1 LKVGLRGDSLQ
12 NQVLLTQF
20 EEIEG
25 KIERLI
31 GAYRTLQ
38 SENAELKNK
47 IEKLEGELQGK
58 VAQEAQ
64 FNQERDQIRERI
76 GNLLARLAETGGE

>member
-1 LKVGLRGDSLQ
+1 MD
-12 NQVLLTQF
+12 NQLLLTQF

-31 GAYRTLQ
+31 GVNRALE

-47 IEKLEGELQGK
+47 IERLEGDLQEK
-58 VAQEAQ
+58 TVQESH
-64 FNQERDQIRERI
+64 FSQEREQIRDRI
-76 GNLLARLAETGGE
+76 GNLLTRLAEPDGE

>member
-1 LKVGLRGDSLQ
+1 LD

-31 GAYRTLQ
+31 GAYRTLE
-38 SENAELKNK
+38 SENTELKNK
-47 IEKLEGELQGK
+47 IERLEGELQEK
-58 VAQEAQ
+58 AAQEKQ
-64 FNQERDQIRERI
+64 FNQEQEQIRSRV
-76 GNLLARLAETGGE
+76 GNLLDRLAETDGE

>member
-1 LKVGLRGDSLQ
+1 MD

-47 IEKLEGELQGK
+47 IERLEGELQGK
-58 VAQEAQ
+58 AVQETQ
-64 FNQERDQIRERI
+64 FNRERDQIRERV

>member
-1 LKVGLRGDSLQ
+1 LD

-31 GAYRTLQ
+31 GAYRALE

-47 IEKLEGELQGK
+47 IERLEGELQGK
-58 VAQEAQ
+58 AAQETQ
-64 FNQERDQIRERI
+64 FNQEREQIRNRI

>member
-1 LKVGLRGDSLQ
+1 MD

-31 GAYRTLQ
+31 GAYRTLE

-47 IEKLEGELQGK
+47 IERLEGELQGK
-58 VAQEAQ
+58 AAQEVQ
-64 FNQERDQIRERI
+64 FGKERDQIRDRV
-76 GNLLARLAETGGE
+76 GNLLARLAETDGE

>member
-1 LKVGLRGDSLQ
+1 MD

-25 KIERLI
+25 KVERLI
-31 GAYRTLQ
+31 GAYRALE

-47 IEKLEGELQGK
+47 IERLEGELQGK
-58 VAQEAQ
+58 AVQEAQ
-64 FNQERDQIRERI
+64 FSREKEQIRNRV
-76 GNLLARLAETGGE
+76 GNLLARLAETNGE

>member
-1 LKVGLRGDSLQ
+1 MD

-31 GAYRTLQ
+31 GAYRTLE

-47 IEKLEGELQGK
+47 SERLEGELQEK
-58 VAQEAQ
+58 AAQEMQ
-64 FNQERDQIRERI
+64 FDQEREQIRSRI
-76 GNLLARLAETGGE
+76 GKLLNRLAETDGV

>member
-1 LKVGLRGDSLQ
+1 LD
-12 NQVLLTQF
+12 NQVLLKQF

-31 GAYRTLQ
+31 GAYRTLE

-47 IEKLEGELQGK
+47 IERLEGELQGK
-58 VAQEAQ
+58 AVQEAQ
-64 FNQERDQIRERI
+64 FSQERDQIRDRV
-76 GNLLARLAETGGE
+76 GNLLARLAETDGE

>member
-1 LKVGLRGDSLQ
+1 MD
-12 NQVLLTQF
+12 NQILLSQF

-31 GAYRTLQ
+31 GARRALE

-47 IEKLEGELQGK
+47 IERLEGELQGK
-58 VAQEAQ
+58 AEQETQ
-64 FNQERDQIRERI
+64 FRRERDQVRERI
-76 GNLLARLAETGGE
+76 GNLLARLAETDGAQ

>member
-1 LKVGLRGDSLQ
+1 MD

-31 GAYRTLQ
+31 AAYRTLQ

-47 IEKLEGELQGK
+47 IERLEGELQGK
-58 VAQEAQ
+58 AAQETQ
-64 FNQERDQIRERI
+64 FNRERDQIRERI
-76 GNLLARLAETGGE
+76 GNLLARLAEADGE

>member
-1 LKVGLRGDSLQ
+1 MD

-31 GAYRTLQ
+31 GAYRALE
-38 SENAELKNK
+38 SENTELKNI
-47 IEKLEGELQGK
+47 IERLEGELQGK
-58 VAQEAQ
+58 AAQEAQ
-64 FNQERDQIRERI
+64 FNQEREQIRNRV
-76 GNLLARLAETGGE
+76 GNLLTRLAETGGE

>member
-1 LKVGLRGDSLQ
+1 MD

-31 GAYRTLQ
+31 GAYRALE

-47 IEKLEGELQGK
+47 IERLEVELQGK
-58 VAQEAQ
+58 AAQETQ
-64 FNQERDQIRERI
+64 FNQEREQIRSRI

>member
-1 LKVGLRGDSLQ
+1 LD

-31 GAYRTLQ
+31 GAYRALE

-47 IEKLEGELQGK
+47 IERLEVELQGK
-58 VAQEAQ
+58 AAQETQ
-64 FNQERDQIRERI
+64 FNQEREQIRSRI

>member
-1 LKVGLRGDSLQ
+1 MD

-31 GAYRTLQ
+31 GAYRTLE
-38 SENAELKNK
+38 SENTELKNK
-47 IEKLEGELQGK
+47 IERLEGELQEK
-58 VAQEAQ
+58 AAQEKQ
-64 FNQERDQIRERI
+64 FNQEQEQIRSRV
-76 GNLLARLAETGGE
+76 GNLLDRLAETDGE

>member
-1 LKVGLRGDSLQ
+1 LD
-12 NQVLLTQF
+12 NQGLLTQF

-31 GAYRTLQ
+31 GAYRTLE

-47 IEKLEGELQGK
+47 IERLEGELQGK
-58 VAQEAQ
+58 AVQEKQ
-64 FNQERDQIRERI
+64 FNQEREQIRSRI
-76 GNLLARLAETGGE
+76 GNLLDRLAETDGE

>member
-1 LKVGLRGDSLQ
+1 MD

-31 GAYRTLQ
+31 GAYRTLE

-47 IEKLEGELQGK
+47 IERLEGELQGK
-58 VAQEAQ
+58 AVQEKQ
-64 FNQERDQIRERI
+64 FNQEREQIRSRI
-76 GNLLARLAETGGE
+76 GNLLDRLAETDGE

>member
-1 LKVGLRGDSLQ
+1 MD
-12 NQVLLTQF
+12 NQVLLKQF

-31 GAYRTLQ
+31 GAYRTLE

-47 IEKLEGELQGK
+47 IERLEGELQGK
-58 VAQEAQ
+58 AAQEKQ
-64 FNQERDQIRERI
+64 FSQEKEQIHSRI
-76 GNLLARLAETGGE
+76 GNLLDRLAETDGE

>member
-1 LKVGLRGDSLQ
+1 MD

-31 GAYRTLQ
+31 GAFRALE

-47 IEKLEGELQGK
+47 IERLEGELQGK
-58 VAQEAQ
+58 VAQETQ
-64 FNQERDQIRERI
+64 FSQEKEQIRSRI
-76 GNLLARLAETGGE
+76 GNLLTRLEETGGA

>member
-1 LKVGLRGDSLQ
+1 MD

-31 GAYRTLQ
+31 GACRTLE
-38 SENAELKNK
+38 SENVELKNK
-47 IEKLEGELQGK
+47 IERLEGELQGK
-58 VAQEAQ
+58 AAQEAQ
-64 FNQERDQIRERI
+64 FSQERDQIRDRI
-76 GNLLARLAETGGE
+76 GNLLDRLAETDGE

>member
-1 LKVGLRGDSLQ
+1 MD

-31 GAYRTLQ
+31 GAYRTLE
-38 SENAELKNK
+38 SENTELKNK
-47 IEKLEGELQGK
+47 IERLEGELQGNA
-58 VAQEAQ
+58 AQEKQ
-64 FNQERDQIRERI
+64 FIQEKEQIHSRI
-76 GNLLARLAETGGE
+76 GNLLDRLAETDGE

>member
-1 LKVGLRGDSLQ
+1 MD

-31 GAYRTLQ
+31 GAYRALE

-47 IEKLEGELQGK
+47 IERLEGELQGK
-58 VAQEAQ
+58 AAQETQ
-64 FNQERDQIRERI
+64 FNQEREQIRSRI

>member
-1 LKVGLRGDSLQ
+1 MD

-31 GAYRTLQ
+31 GAYRTLE
-38 SENAELKNK
+38 SENTELKNK
-47 IEKLEGELQGK
+47 IERLEGELQEK
-58 VAQEAQ
+58 AAQEKQ
-64 FNQERDQIRERI
+64 FNQEKEQIRSRV
-76 GNLLARLAETGGE
+76 GNLLDRLAETDGE

>member
-1 LKVGLRGDSLQ
+1 MD

-25 KIERLI
+25 KIGRLI
-31 GAYRTLQ
+31 GAYRTLE

-47 IEKLEGELQGK
+47 IERLEGELQGK
-58 VAQEAQ
+58 AAQEAQ
-64 FNQERDQIRERI
+64 FSKERDQIRDRV

>member
-1 LKVGLRGDSLQ
+1 MD
-12 NQVLLTQF
+12 NQVLLKQF

-31 GAYRTLQ
+31 GAYRTLE

-47 IEKLEGELQGK
+47 IERLEGELQGK
-58 VAQEAQ
+58 AVQEAQ
-64 FNQERDQIRERI
+64 FSQERDQIRDRV
-76 GNLLARLAETGGE
+76 GNLLARLAETDGE

>member
-1 LKVGLRGDSLQ
+1 MD
-12 NQVLLTQF
+12 NQVLLKQF

-31 GAYRTLQ
+31 GAYRTLE

-47 IEKLEGELQGK
+47 IERLEGELQGK
-58 VAQEAQ
+58 AAQEAQ
-64 FNQERDQIRERI
+64 FGKERDQIRDRV
-76 GNLLARLAETGGE
+76 GNLLARLAQTDGE

>member
-1 LKVGLRGDSLQ
+1 MD
-12 NQVLLTQF
+12 NQILLTQF

-31 GAYRTLQ
+31 SAYRILE

-47 IEKLEGELQGK
+47 IERLKGELQEK
-58 VAQEAQ
+58 TDQESQ
-64 FNQERDQIRERI
+64 FSQERDQIRERI
-76 GNLLARLAETGGE
+76 GNLLTRLVEAGGE

>member
-1 LKVGLRGDSLQ
+1 LD

-31 GAYRTLQ
+31 GAYRALE
-38 SENAELKNK
+38 SENAELKK
-47 IEKLEGELQGK
+47 
-58 VAQEAQ
+58 
-64 FNQERDQIRERI
+64 
-76 GNLLARLAETGGE
+76 

>member
-1 LKVGLRGDSLQ
+1 MD

-31 GAYRTLQ
+31 GAYRTLT

-47 IEKLEGELQGK
+47 IERLEGELQGEA
-58 VAQEAQ
+58 AQGAQ
-64 FNQERDQIRERI
+64 FSKERDQIRERV
-76 GNLLARLAETGGE
+76 GNLLARLAETDGA

>member
-1 LKVGLRGDSLQ
+1 MD

-31 GAYRTLQ
+31 GAYRTLE
-38 SENAELKNK
+38 SENVELKNK
-47 IEKLEGELQGK
+47 IERLEGELQGK
-58 VAQEAQ
+58 AAQEAQ
-64 FNQERDQIRERI
+64 FSQERDQIRDRI
-76 GNLLARLAETGGE
+76 GNLLDRLAETDGE

>member
-1 LKVGLRGDSLQ
+1 ME
-12 NQVLLTQF
+12 NQVLLKQF

-31 GAYRTLQ
+31 GAFNTLK

-47 IEKLEGELQGK
+47 IERLEGELQGK
-58 VAQEAQ
+58 TVQEAQ
-64 FNQERDQIRERI
+64 FNQEKDQIRHRI
-76 GNLLARLAETGGE
+76 GALLARLAETDGE